1 MFRLSASARR
11 SAAFTLWGLIFF
23 VPTAALAQSSELE
36 SLRAT
41 VKGMEQQMQKAL
53 ERIDQLEKEKSATS
67 GKIDQLQSTTT
78 ARLGEVEKS
87 VQAVQSAPTALNPAI
102 GLVLDANI
110 QNTKAGG
117 NFDFRSAEL
126 GIAASVDP
134 FARMYSFINGTKEG
148 VEVDEAAAI
157 TSSLP
162 YNLTVKGGRFLA
174 DFGRFPKVHEH
185 ELPFV
190 NQPLSIQRMVGGETQ
205 ADGVETNY
213 LFPTPFFLRATFGGM
228 NKIGEENDRVSNIL
242 PRSWSQMT
250 YLSRLNTYF
259 DLTDNQSI
267 ELGTSMAS
275 TPSVRLGGDSN
286 GGYRLLNGVDL
297 TYRYQPLGSAVYQ
310 GLTWGSEFYTNSE
323 RFPKDIEVSDPDDPS
338 IVSTQTVAKRQRSFG
353 GYSYVEAK
361 LNKNWSTGFQIDY
374 APVPDSPGQRTMS
387 YSPYLTWNLS
397 EFNRL
402 RLQYYYL
409 QNNFRGA
416 DKAENGN
423 QVFLQWTTVIGA
435 HTHGFLGR

>member
-1 MFRLSASARR
+1 MSASLLVG
-11 SAAFTLWGLIFF
+11 TLMVFPRIG
-23 VPTAALAQSSELE
+23 LAQE
-36 SLRAT
+36 SVTDMLKRQIAD
-41 VKGMEQQMQKAL
+41 MQEQLKKAL
-53 ERIDQLEKEKSATS
+53 ERIEQLEKEKSATS
-67 GKIDQLQSTTT
+67 GKIDQLQTTTT

-87 VQAVQSAPTALNPAI
+87 VQAVQSAPTALNPAM
-102 GLVLDANI
+102 GLVLDANV
-110 QNTKAGG
+110 QNTQAGG

-162 YNLTVKGGRFLA
+162 WNLTVKGGRFLA
-174 DFGRFPKVHEH
+174 DFGRFPKYHIH

-213 LFPTPFFLRATFGGM
+213 LFPTPFFLRATVGGM
-228 NKIGEENDRVSNIL
+228 NKIGEDNDRVSNII
-242 PRSWSQMT
+242 PRAWSRMT
-250 YLSRLNTYF
+250 YLSRLNTYV
-259 DLTDNQSI
+259 DVTDNQSV
-267 ELGTSMAS
+267 ELGTSIAT
-275 TPSVRLGGDSN
+275 TPSVRRVGFPSG
-286 GGYRLLNGVDL
+286 GGYRMLNGVDL

-323 RFPKDIEVSDPDDPS
+323 RMPFETDEGSFS
-338 IVSTQTVAKRQRSFG
+338 KRQRTYG
-353 GYSYVEAK
+353 GYSYIEAK
-361 LNKNWSTGFQIDY
+361 LNKNWSAGFQVDY
-374 APVPDSPGQRTMS
+374 APVLDSPGHRTMS
-387 YSPYLTWNLS
+387 YSPFLTWNLS

-402 RLQYYYL
+402 RLEYYYL

-416 DKAENGN
+416 DKAETGN

-435 HTHGFLGR
+435 HTHGFLTR

>member
-1 MFRLSASARR
+1 MDLSKRNARV
-11 SAAFTLWGLIFF
+11 ACAGLLACCVIV
-23 VPTAALAQSSELE
+23 VPGAGLAQE
-36 SLRAT
+36 SVTETLRRQM
-41 VKGMEQQMQKAL
+41 VEMQEQLKKAL
-53 ERIDQLEKEKSATS
+53 DRIDQLEKEKSATS

-102 GLVLDANI
+102 GLVLDANV

-134 FARMYSFINGTKEG
+134 FARMYSFINGTKDG

-157 TSSLP
+157 TTSLP
-162 YNLTVKGGRFLA
+162 WNLTAKGGRFLA
-174 DFGRFPKVHEH
+174 DFGRFPKIHEH

-213 LFPTPFFLRATFGGM
+213 LFPTPFFLRATVGGM
-228 NKIGEENDRVSNIL
+228 NKIGEGNDRVSNIL

-259 DLTDNQSI
+259 DLTDNQSV
-267 ELGTSMAS
+267 ELGTSMAY
-275 TPSVRLGGDSN
+275 TPSVRLGGDPN
-286 GGYRLLNGVDL
+286 GGYRSLNGVDL

-310 GLTWGSEFYTNSE
+310 GLTWGSELYTNSE
-323 RFPKDIEVSDPDDPS
+323 RTPFDTEDGSF
-338 IVSTQTVAKRQRSFG
+338 AKRQRSFG

-374 APVPDSPGQRTMS
+374 APVLDSPGQRTMS
-387 YSPYLTWNLS
+387 YSPFLTWNLS

-402 RLQYYYL
+402 RLEYYYL